1 MGQKVHPTGFRLGIT
16 EEHKS
21 KWYANFYD
29 YSKYLKT
36 DYEIR
41 KIWSKLLKELGK
53 NQLEEIAD
61 RSNLIITYPPT
72 RDQIHLNIFSV
83 NPKLLVSE
91 LKTLPYQIRFSDF
104 LGNQIKNKKLVI
116 VLRKVDFPQIEP
128 SFVAQS
134 VAKKLEKRMP
144 FRRAVKTALTDFKK
158 SAKKAKLDPKQKGI
172 KIQVGGR
179 LNGAEI
185 ARAEWIREG
194 RIPLHT
200 LQAKIQYATERAET
214 IYGTLG
220 VKVWICKG

>member
-1 MGQKVHPTGFRLGIT
+1 MGQKVHPIGFRLGIT

-21 KWYANFYD
+21 KWYANFSD
-29 YSKYLKT
+29 YKNYLKT
-36 DYEIR
+36 DFEIR
-41 KIWSKLLKELGK
+41 KVWSQLLKELGK
-53 NQLEEIAD
+53 NQLDEIAD

-72 RDQIHLNIFSV
+72 RDQIHLNIYSV
-83 NPKLLVSE
+83 NPELLISE
-91 LKTLPYQIRFSDF
+91 LKSLPYQIRFSNF
-104 LGNQIKNKKLVI
+104 LGTQLGNKKLVVI
-116 VLRKVDFPQIEP
+116 LRKVQVPAIEP

-144 FRRAVKTALTDFKK
+144 FRRAVRTALTEFKK
-158 SAKKAKLDPKQKGI
+158 GAKQAKLDPRQKGI

-185 ARAEWIREG
+185 ARAEWVREG

>member
-1 MGQKVHPTGFRLGIT
+1 MGQKVHPIGFRLGIT

-21 KWYANFYD
+21 KWYANFSD
-29 YSKYLKT
+29 YKDYLKT
-36 DYEIR
+36 DFEIR
-41 KIWSKLLKELGK
+41 KVWTKLLKEIGK
-53 NQLEEIAD
+53 NQLDEIAD
-61 RSNLIITYPPT
+61 RLNLIITYPPT
-72 RDQIHLNIFSV
+72 RDQIHLNVYSV
-83 NPKLLVSE
+83 NPELLVSE
-91 LKTLPYQIRFSDF
+91 LKSLPYKIRFSNF
-104 LGNQIKNKKLVI
+104 LGNQLGNKKLVVI
-116 VLRKVDFPQIEP
+116 LRKVSVPAIEP

-144 FRRAVKTALTDFKK
+144 FRRAVRTALTDFKK
-158 SAKKAKLDPKQKGI
+158 GAKQAKLDPRQKGI

-185 ARAEWIREG
+185 ARAEWVREG